1 MPIIF
6 TFEFHT
12 HSITSM
18 MTKSLTLATLLF
30 SSVVFGAASL
40 TWSPCGTNL
49 DCTTLSVPLEY
60 SLSSNST
67 ANATIAIVRY
77 NATVSSAR
85 RLGSLLV
92 NPGGPGASGHSF
104 VHAGAGAAISIIT
117 GGFYDIIGWDPRG
130 VGRSTPSLQ
139 CFPTAEEEYAFSKAL
154 PGSPNI
160 WLGMFSNSSYDNQ
173 VTAEITS
180 FDAAV
185 AKLAHACVAQ
195 NSVALYT
202 SSAAYVSR
210 DMAAIVD
217 AVDGEDAKLNYWGF
231 SYGTIFLAEFIQAF
245 PARVGRVVADG
256 VVDPQANAV
265 TYKSQLPNDQ
275 ASVRDALNDFI
286 SFCEGAGL
294 NCPLSIPPPGI
305 TTTLSQRIDDLFENL
320 FFNPI
325 DYFGT
330 PINLDSLNVFM
341 WSFIRVPVTWSL
353 VATIIQGLEVR
364 NATLLVNLVSSQAAG
379 APTDSTAPGVG
390 TQSEFPLTCMD
401 NAASSSITIREVIEL
416 TKSIS
421 VEENTPF
428 LSAGLTPIS
437 FCRNFPD
444 TRPLLRVAGISC
456 MFNADSVL
464 SASNTTI
471 LIVNPAHDPSTPLI
485 SAKKLRSL
493 LPNSSKLAVR
503 SGPGH
508 TSVSLASLSLSQ
520 AIHDF
525 FVSGTVPVDEVYHD
539 TDQNLFPTGSGGS
552 IVAAAS
558 FNGTSYSQEETNILE
573 ATYSVLLAFLAIA

>member
-1 MPIIF
+1 
-6 TFEFHT
+6 
-12 HSITSM
+12 

-30 SSVVFGAASL
+30 SSVVLGAAPL

-49 DCTTLSVPLEY
+49 DCSTLSVPLEY
-60 SLSSNST
+60 ASSSKST
-67 ANATIAIVRY
+67 ANASIALVRY
-77 NATVSSAR
+77 NATVSSYQ

-92 NPGGPGASGHSF
+92 NPGGPGASGLSF
-104 VHAGAGAAISIIT
+104 VQAGAGAGISTIT

-130 VGRSTPSLQ
+130 VGQSTPLLQ
-139 CFPTAEEEYAFSKAL
+139 CFPTAEEEYKFSEAL
-154 PGSPNI
+154 PGSPNL
-160 WLGMFSNSSYDNQ
+160 WLGMFSNSSYDAQ
-173 VTAEITS
+173 VTTEIAD
-180 FDAAV
+180 FDTAV
-185 AKLAHACVAQ
+185 AKLAEACVDQ
-195 NSVALYT
+195 NSEALYT
-202 SSAAYVSR
+202 SSAAYVAR

-217 AVDGEDAKLNYWGF
+217 AVDGVDAKLNYWGF

-245 PARVGRVVADG
+245 PTRVGRVVADG
-256 VVDPQANAV
+256 VVDPQANAL

-275 ASVRDALNDFI
+275 VSVRDALNDFV
-286 SFCEGAGL
+286 SFCEEAGS
-294 NCPLSIPPPGI
+294 NCPLSIPPTGI
-305 TTTLSQRIDDLFENL
+305 TSSLSKRMDDLFEKL
-320 FFNPI
+320 FLDPI

-330 PINLDSLNVFM
+330 PISLDSFNVFL

-353 VATIIQGLEVR
+353 VANIIKGLEVR
-364 NATLLVNLVSSQAAG
+364 NATLLVNLVSSQAASE
-379 APTDSTAPGVG
+379 PTDPTAPGVG

-401 NAASSSITIREVIEL
+401 NAASSSVTLHDVIDL

-421 VEENTPF
+421 IEENTPF

-444 TRPLLRVAGISC
+444 TRPLLPVAGISS
-456 MFNADSVL
+456 MSDADYAL

-471 LIVNPAHDPSTPLI
+471 LIVNPANDPTTPLI

-503 SGPGH
+503 GGPGH

-520 AIHDF
+520 AVHDF
-525 FVSGTVPVDEVYHD
+525 FVSGAVPVDEVYHD
-539 TDQNLFPTGSGGS
+539 ADQNLFPAGSGGS

-558 FNGTSYSQEETNILE
+558 FNGTSYTKGETGFLE
-573 ATYSVLLAFLAIA
+573 ATYGVLLAFLAIA